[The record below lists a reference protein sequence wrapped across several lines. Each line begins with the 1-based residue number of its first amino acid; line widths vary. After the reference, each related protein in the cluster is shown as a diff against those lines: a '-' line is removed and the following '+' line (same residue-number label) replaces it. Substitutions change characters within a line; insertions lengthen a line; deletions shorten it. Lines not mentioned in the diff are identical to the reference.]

1 MAGGKR
7 TNDNTVGE
15 LAQKLC
21 DVTGLGSAH
30 VAPKAGTM
38 KYGQGVCASNGHGE
52 REKVLLFESLQR
64 LLDKFCPFYFFSFLL
79 CLSTFL
85 RERVCRGRSLLAPIL
100 VMNATDVR
108 RAAVAF
114 YSVPIDIAPTSNN
127 KNLL

>member
-1 MAGGKR
+1 MAAAKEHHPVAGGKR

-15 LAQKLC
+15 LAQKFC

-64 LLDKFCPFYFFSFLL
+64 LLDKFCPFYFILFS
-79 CLSTFL
+79 
-85 RERVCRGRSLLAPIL
+85 SLLVYIPPQEG
-100 VMNATDVR
+100 VPRPV
-108 RAAVAF
+108 AVGT
-114 YSVPIDIAPTSNN
+114 YTRNECN
-127 KNLL
+127 